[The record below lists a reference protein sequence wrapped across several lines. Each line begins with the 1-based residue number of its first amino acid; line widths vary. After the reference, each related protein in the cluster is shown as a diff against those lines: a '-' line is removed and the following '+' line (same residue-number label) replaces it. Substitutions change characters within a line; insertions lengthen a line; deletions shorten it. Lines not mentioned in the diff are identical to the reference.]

1 MKIKLIFFVLLFH
14 LFGNVI
20 QAKERNNLII
30 HVKDSHS
37 GEPLAYVQ
45 IEIQSIHDSLVCFS
59 DTVGICQVKLLD
71 GEYDIRFNLL
81 GYSKLQKHINL
92 TESKSLDILLSV
104 KTMELEGATVV
115 ARKKLIK
122 MSDKGIIY
130 DISKDTNIRALNL
143 LDAIN
148 HVPLVNVTPNGNITV
163 KGSSAYSI
171 YLNGKPYRMAQYDP
185 QTVLRSFPVSTIE
198 KIEVIT
204 RLDGRYDG
212 DTGDAII
219 NIITSKHHFDNW
231 SLTLNGNSNTLP
243 KAGAGMSLV
252 GTQKKIDYLLGYN
265 FGYDGQRNQP
275 VESSGIYSTANAY
288 QENTA
293 SGISDGKW
301 KTHTLRAMVVFNI
314 DSLNSLYVDGHA
326 LIKQTDMSTDWNQR
340 YKVQSWAKPLNT
352 TFLSKH
358 NNTAGTFESNVLYR
372 NMFRKDKSKERWM
385 AGYRY
390 TYNPDIRYFNQTS
403 VDNTNIEQKSRNK
416 THGGLNEHSL
426 MASVTLIDNDTQ
438 YLQIGGKQIF
448 RKGAIDTELL
458 TLNQNNEW
466 VSETDES
473 FAQDQIRYHQDVS
486 SAFASYAISVK
497 DFTFDTSLRWEYTHM
512 KMLFP
517 KMTEADFST
526 TFGNITPYIGVSY
539 QKGNSSLSLS
549 YKGGMMRPDI
559 LMLNPFK
566 TYSSQYKAEMGNPE
580 LESSYINTI
589 DASYMVYSNT
599 MFFSC
604 GFTFKHQNRPIVLYP
619 SYSEK
624 LHQYMNQYMN
634 ISSLNDYRVNF
645 YGNYKP
651 IIPLSLT
658 LTGDFGLYR
667 MKDYT
672 GGYDNGKS
680 YNLTFM
686 CDFSLKHQWTL
697 SLQYGNYLNMHPI
710 WGKTHSFNIYSCSVS
725 KSFLKNALNVR
736 VIMNSPFSKF
746 TKIREQ
752 SILPSYSGSQTNF
765 MRARAFGID
774 ITYTLQKGSHKEIK
788 RDRTLKN
795 DDQNTG
801 VE

>member
-1 MKIKLIFFVLLFH
+1 
-14 LFGNVI
+14 
-20 QAKERNNLII
+20 
-30 HVKDSHS
+30 
-37 GEPLAYVQ
+37 
-45 IEIQSIHDSLVCFS
+45 
-59 DTVGICQVKLLD
+59 
-71 GEYDIRFNLL
+71 
-81 GYSKLQKHINL
+81 
-92 TESKSLDILLSV
+92 
-104 KTMELEGATVV
+104 
-115 ARKKLIK
+115 
-122 MSDKGIIY
+122 
-130 DISKDTNIRALNL
+130 
-143 LDAIN
+143 
-148 HVPLVNVTPNGNITV
+148 
-163 KGSSAYSI
+163 
-171 YLNGKPYRMAQYDP
+171 
-185 QTVLRSFPVSTIE
+185 
-198 KIEVIT
+198 
-204 RLDGRYDG
+204 
-212 DTGDAII
+212 
-219 NIITSKHHFDNW
+219 
-231 SLTLNGNSNTLP
+231 
-243 KAGAGMSLV
+243 MSLV

-265 FGYDGQRNQP
+265 YGYDGQRNQP

-326 LIKQTDMSTDWNQR
+326 LIKQTDMSTDWNQW
-340 YKVQSWAKPLNT
+340 YKDQSWAKPLNT

-372 NMFRKDKSKERWM
+372 NMFRKDKSKEHWM

-458 TLNQNNEW
+458 TLDQNNEW
-466 VSETDES
+466 LSETDES
-473 FAQDQIRYHQDVS
+473 SAQDQIRYHQDVS

-517 KMTEADFST
+517 KMTEADFSK

-559 LMLNPFK
+559 LILNPFK

-686 CDFSLKHQWTL
+686 CDFSLKYQWTL

-788 RDRTLKN
+788 RDRTLKS